1 MGIDFET
8 PVLNKAVI
16 DEYLPVSDDNALA
29 MLKILASKYG
39 LLVGPSSGAVAFA
52 ACHYAQK
59 NLKDGDLAVLIFGDS
74 GRAYLTKNFY

>member
-16 DEYLPVSDDNALA
+16 DDYLPVSDEDALD
-29 MLKILASKYG
+29 MLKILASHYG

-52 ACHYAQK
+52 ACQYAK
-59 NLKDGDLAVLIFGDS
+59 KYFTDTDLGVIIFGDS